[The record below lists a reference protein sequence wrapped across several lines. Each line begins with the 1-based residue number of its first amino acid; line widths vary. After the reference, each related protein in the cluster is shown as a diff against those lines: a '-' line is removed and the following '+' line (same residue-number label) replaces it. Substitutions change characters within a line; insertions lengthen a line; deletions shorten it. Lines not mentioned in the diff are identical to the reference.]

1 MLSNNPPIYPLTI
14 PIKLPK
20 INISETKISDEKI
33 VLDAPYTTLENTHL
47 PKTDKVNELVGK
59 EVNRVKEENHG
70 RLNEGEGMKK
80 VEEDTVDWP
89 SNKLTLKQKRN
100 IWKLVDEYIDTMVIP
115 YLNDDFDEDLVAD
128 MSGGLFE
135 FAAWIL
141 TKEED

>member
-1 MLSNNPPIYPLTI
+1 
-14 PIKLPK
+14 
-20 INISETKISDEKI
+20 
-33 VLDAPYTTLENTHL
+33 
-47 PKTDKVNELVGK
+47 
-59 EVNRVKEENHG
+59 
-70 RLNEGEGMKK
+70 MKK

-89 SNKLTLKQKRN
+89 SNKLTPKQKRN

-141 TKEED
+141 TKED